1 MGLSSYLSI
10 DPILASVSSMLLY
23 WIYKKREDEF
33 EKEKLVIE
41 RNVSSIGNRLIFV
54 TLETQIDFDF

>member
-1 MGLSSYLSI
+1 
-10 DPILASVSSMLLY
+10 MLLY